1 MMQNVGCSETP
12 HFRTSLTKIS
22 WISFFCWMRKI
33 VWRRRSLV
41 QTEHPAL
48 RYARYLFY
56 RRECLLHGGS
66 TFSLRLKTIIQST
79 IQKDSGCYEQAFS
92 LYRAH
97 AGVDHLH
104 HAAFSLSE
112 AWVFSRCME
121 NGAWKMQLIL
131 WIQQRYRGCSLAGV
145 LATNLWITS

>member
-66 TFSLRLKTIIQST
+66 TFSLRLKQSYKAHFKKIRDAMSKRFHCTGLMLVWIIFST
-79 IQKDSGCYEQAFS
+79 PRSVSVKPEFS
-92 LYRAH
+92 
-97 AGVDHLH
+97 VD
-104 HAAFSLSE
+104 
-112 AWVFSRCME
+112 V
-121 NGAWKMQLIL
+121 WKMELG
-131 WIQQRYRGCSLAGV
+131 RCSWSYEYNRETGIAV
-145 LATNLWITS
+145 SPVY